1 MSEIITL
8 IEYTLWVYFIFTT
21 AYALFF
27 AVGGFVVPIK
37 LKRPTS
43 EKLHSI
49 CVFIPAYKE
58 DFVILPV
65 AAEALKQNY
74 PNDKY
79 RVVVVADSLK
89 EETLSNLRKLDIEVI
104 EVSFEKSTKVKA
116 LQVALNQLNSS
127 FDIAVILDADNVMEP
142 DFLSKINETYSG
154 GYKVIQAQRVA
165 KNMNTSFAILDSLSE
180 KLNNH
185 IYRKGHTALGFS
197 SSLIG
202 SGMAFDY
209 AIFKETILDMDSV
222 GGFDREMEV
231 KLLIKGYKS
240 IYLEK
245 AKVYDEKIDKVEN
258 FGKQRTRWI
267 SSQFIYLRK
276 YFYKGFASLF
286 KGDLVL
292 FNSTVLRNIH
302 LPRLIN
308 LGLLFIITA
317 IHLVFYRYQ
326 PTFANVW
333 LVLLLA
339 YLASFV
345 LSVHY
350 TFYDRKFFLAL
361 LSVPVAF
368 IEMSKSFLKLRNA
381 NKTFIHTPHSHTDV
395 ETKKQ

>member
-1 MSEIITL
+1 MSEIIAL
-8 IEYTLWVYFIFTT
+8 LEYALWIYFIFTT
-21 AYALFF
+21 AYALIF
-27 AVGGFVVPIK
+27 AIGGFIIPIK
-37 LKRPTS
+37 LKPS
-43 EKLHSI
+43 KIEKNHTI

-65 AAEALKQNY
+65 AEEALAQNY
-74 PNDKY
+74 PKDKF
-79 RVVVVADSLK
+79 RIVVVADSLK
-89 EETLSNLRKLDIEVI
+89 AETLTNLRKLDIEVI

-116 LQVALNQLNSS
+116 LQVALNQLNSP
-127 FDIAVILDADNVMEP
+127 FEIAVILDADNVMEP
-142 DFLSKINETYSG
+142 NFLSKINDTYSR
-154 GYKVIQAQRVA
+154 GYKVIQSQRVA

-180 KLNNH
+180 KINNH
-185 IYRKGHTALGFS
+185 IYRKGHSALGFS
-197 SSLIG
+197 CSLIG

-209 AIFKETILDMDSV
+209 SIFKETILDMDSV

-240 IYLEK
+240 IYLES
-245 AKVYDEKIDKVEN
+245 AIVYDEKIDKVEN

-267 SSQFIYLRK
+267 SSQFIYLKK

-308 LGLLFIITA
+308 LGLLFILTA

-333 LVLLLA
+333 LTLLLA
-339 YLASFV
+339 YLASFI

-350 TFYDRKFFLAL
+350 TFYDRKFLLAL

-368 IEMSKSFLKLRNA
+368 LEMSKSFLKLRNA
-381 NKTFIHTPHSHTDV
+381 NKTFIHTPHSHTGV